1 MGWGRTSVRNVAFT
15 ALGLVGGGVGI
26 YFAFF
31 FKGGSPY
38 TLQETLPEMISD
50 YGRNARVVELQ
61 DSTDDIVYRVIAS
74 DGLLHERDY
83 ELQFSETSN
92 GGTGMTRHTSNS
104 VSKPS
109 ASDVSSAQV
118 RLGQISSG
126 IVDKL
131 LSEVGFPSNGSSATL
146 DGDTWTLESGARPF
160 DKYEAR
166 YDGSGLHQTQSQA
179 TVFAPQPTAP
189 SGASPESSGSAPGAT
204 STPQTSAPPAGL
216 SGKTGKLIACIQHAH
231 TNVNKIVICQRR
243 FGP

>member
-1 MGWGRTSVRNVAFT
+1 MSVRNVAFT
-15 ALGLVGGGVGI
+15 ALGLVGAGVGV

-38 TLQETLPEMISD
+38 TLQETLPQMISD
-50 YGRNARVVELQ
+50 YGANARVVQLQ
-61 DSTDDIVYRVIAS
+61 DSTDDITYRVLGP

-83 ELQFSETSN
+83 ELQFSRTAG
-92 GGTGMTRHTSNS
+92 GGTGKTRHISNS

-109 ASDVSSAQV
+109 ASDVSGAQV

-131 LSEVGFPSNGSSATL
+131 FSEVRFPSNGSSATL
-146 DGDTWTLESGARPF
+146 HGGTWTLESGARPF
-160 DKYEAR
+160 DRYEAR

-189 SGASPESSGSAPGAT
+189 SGSSAGSSGSAPSAT
-204 STPQTSAPPAGL
+204 STPQTSTPSTGL
-216 SGKTGKLIACIQHAH
+216 GGNTGKLLACIQHAH
-231 TNVNKIVICQRR
+231 SDVNKIVVCQRR
-243 FGP
+243 FGR